1 MAKNTPEKI
10 VEKLKDNL
18 LKVDRNES
26 NDLLNIERAIGIC
39 SSTLLEMREFV
50 SQYNFKYKE
59 EEIPLFKLTKPYV
72 LSEYL
77 FYSNLF
83 EVETRQPVISIK
95 SRKK

>member
-39 SSTLLEMREFV
+39 SSPLLEMREFV
-50 SQYNFKYKE
+50 IQYNFKDKKRKS
-59 EEIPLFKLTKPYV
+59 PFLNSLSLTCLVSTSFTLTSLK
-72 LSEYL
+72 
-77 FYSNLF
+77 
-83 EVETRQPVISIK
+83 
-95 SRKK
+95 